1 MSEKEMTHAT
11 QSRLH
16 KDLKALTHEHAIKVL
31 KERPGLASRTVM
43 VCVPLID
50 IAAHDPC
57 LADVMNAP
65 GVPDDARPLLA
76 LASVDSNV
84 RFLIAS
90 EAFDEAPEG
99 QFGETWICRVADDE
113 PPQVSLVPADEG
125 VDHFILSLPCA
136 ILPGLLERS
145 KRLNLSAS
153 VGRILNAAEI
163 QYSEEGRAHW
173 AWVNPNQSAVED
185 NIIFWLEATGA
196 MSAANIYQGGMCN
209 RGRVQEGEC
218 AMTVAFDRVP
228 QHTATVFCEDD
239 EVEILD
245 EALGN
250 LKSALNAQLE
260 PLTDLIDV
268 ADTIDAGELIG
279 SLQKTA
285 ASTS

>member
-1 MSEKEMTHAT
+1 MPTLATTNDAPYEKMTHAT

-31 KERPGLASRTVM
+31 KERPELASRTVM

-99 QFGETWICRVADDE
+99 QFGETWICRVGDDE
-113 PPQVSLVPADEG
+113 PPQVSLVPANEN
-125 VDHFILSLPCA
+125 VDYFILSLPCG
-136 ILPGLLERS
+136 ILPELLERS

-153 VGRILNAAEI
+153 VGRILKSAEV
-163 QYSEEGRAHW
+163 QYSEKGRAHW

-185 NIIFWLEATGA
+185 ILFWLTATGVR
-196 MSAANIYQGGMCN
+196 SAANVYQGGWFN
-209 RGRVQEGEC
+209 RGAIPNDEC
-218 AMTVAFDRVP
+218 ALAAAFRGVQWTTPISFHDN
-228 QHTATVFCEDD
+228 
-239 EVEILD
+239 D
-245 EALGN
+245 EAADVLGG
-250 LKSALNAQLE
+250 SMPATHQAQKA
-260 PLTDLIDV
+260 V
-268 ADTIDAGELIG
+268 AS
-279 SLQKTA
+279 SL
-285 ASTS
+285 